1 MPRDE
6 PVAGV
11 DRRRQPQRTK
21 RDAQRTGQPQLDEQR
36 HSSAPVARQRLPGG
50 EDEPPAFVALLFR
63 DRGEYGR
70 RLRVAERKQ
79 RKALS
84 PVERGD
90 DPRRPAT
97 EASTAGEEHHRTRQH
112 RHGRSSGVAR
122 HAVDYARPGG
132 TASPTFAGFAE
143 GYGGAV
149 SARLF
154 GIGWLFHL
162 KGLTNSL
169 FFVLVSVL
177 QPVIFASIAF
187 FMVESGNQAGTL
199 LYVALGAGLMGIWSA
214 TLFGSGGAIQWQR
227 WQGTLE
233 LLVGAPPPFV
243 AVLLPLTVATA
254 TIGIYSV
261 AATLVW
267 GRLFFAM
274 PLDFAH
280 PLQLAVALPTTI
292 LSLGML
298 GLLLASTFVLY
309 RHANAFSNLLEY
321 PVWLATGLLV
331 PLTLLPG
338 WVAPISWV
346 LSPTWGMRAIRE
358 AAFGGDAWPE
368 IGLCT
373 ALGFVYLG
381 LGAVTL
387 RNFERLARSRA
398 TLSLT

>member
-1 MPRDE
+1 M
-6 PVAGV
+6 
-11 DRRRQPQRTK
+11 RRR
-21 RDAQRTGQPQLDEQR
+21 
-36 HSSAPVARQRLPGG
+36 
-50 EDEPPAFVALLFR
+50 
-63 DRGEYGR
+63 
-70 RLRVAERKQ
+70 
-79 RKALS
+79 
-84 PVERGD
+84 
-90 DPRRPAT
+90 AT
-97 EASTAGEEHHRTRQH
+97 VKG
-112 RHGRSSGVAR
+112 
-122 HAVDYARPGG
+122 
-132 TASPTFAGFAE
+132 
-143 GYGGAV
+143 V

-177 QPVIFASIAF
+177 QPIIFASIAF

-243 AVLLPLTVATA
+243 AVLLPLTVATS

-261 AATLVW
+261 VATLAW
-267 GRLFFAM
+267 GRLFFGM

-280 PLQLAVALPTTI
+280 PLQLAVALPATV

-309 RHANAFSNLLEY
+309 RNANAFSNLLEY

-331 PLTLLPG
+331 PLTLLPAG
-338 WVAPISWV
+338 SRRSAGCSRRRGECARSGRRRSAGTPGPRSR
-346 LSPTWGMRAIRE
+346 SAS
-358 AAFGGDAWPE
+358 AS
-368 IGLCT
+368 GLVYV
-373 ALGFVYLG
+373 ALGAL
-381 LGAVTL
+381 AL